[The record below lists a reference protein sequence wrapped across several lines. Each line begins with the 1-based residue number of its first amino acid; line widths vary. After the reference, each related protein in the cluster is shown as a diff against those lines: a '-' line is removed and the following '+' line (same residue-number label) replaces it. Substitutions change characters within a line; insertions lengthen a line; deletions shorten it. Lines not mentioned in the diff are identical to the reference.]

1 MLPNG
6 TAHDKW
12 FTLFSFHFISSLHH
26 FCLFWLHFAH
36 RAPSVSFVVNYLAR
50 LLMILYVAFI
60 NPVTYGMRSILVSF
74 ITASLHLCN
83 HKVAFEK
90 RVWKFVQ
97 SVAILFVCVCVC
109 FMYMDEGPCLHVLWL
124 RQMRTTSAR
133 NVIYTVMRS
142 ALYEKVE

>member
-97 SVAILFVCVCVC
+97 SVAILFVCVCV
-109 FMYMDEGPCLHVLWL
+109 FYVYGRRPVSPC
-124 RQMRTTSAR
+124 
-133 NVIYTVMRS
+133 
-142 ALYEKVE
+142 ALVEANENNICTECYLYGYEKCSVRKS